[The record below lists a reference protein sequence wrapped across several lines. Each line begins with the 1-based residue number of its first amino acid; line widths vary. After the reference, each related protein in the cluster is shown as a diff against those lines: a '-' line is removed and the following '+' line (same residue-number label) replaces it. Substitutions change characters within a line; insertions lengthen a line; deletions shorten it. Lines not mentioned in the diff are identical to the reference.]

1 MRWATQTHARWS
13 LSGPADHLLA
23 PGLAPRKRLSPALPA
38 SETRHVRA
46 MVLSGRVWLHL
57 LWPGGVVTWFV
68 TGNRPLYAL
77 SGALGV
83 VDTDGE
89 VVPLQTQLGAF
100 DEPEFGDALA

>member
-1 MRWATQTHARWS
+1 MVSIGPRGSSAGSRFGSQEKAFTGTASVRDSARQ
-13 LSGPADHLLA
+13 GN
-23 PGLAPRKRLSPALPA
+23 GL
-38 SETRHVRA
+38 
-46 MVLSGRVWLHL
+46 VWQSL